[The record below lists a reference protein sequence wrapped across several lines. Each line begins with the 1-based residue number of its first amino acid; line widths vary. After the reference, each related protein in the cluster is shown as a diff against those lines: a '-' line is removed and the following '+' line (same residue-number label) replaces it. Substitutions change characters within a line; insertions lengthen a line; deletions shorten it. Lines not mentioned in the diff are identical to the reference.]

1 MLILS
6 SLALLHAWLTLAPLT
21 QQSQQEPIRIEVEAV
36 NVLVSVTDSKGR
48 FITDLPRERFQIFE
62 DGKKQRITN
71 FTHETELPLQIGLLI
86 DTSASVRPKLEFE
99 KTAATNFVRSVL
111 RPQDQVLLVEF
122 DSGVSLISDFTN
134 RPTVIT
140 RQLQSLRAGG
150 GTALL
155 DAVYAV
161 SRDKMT
167 TPGVRKALVILSDG
181 ADLNST
187 RSLKEAVEMAQTS
200 GVTLYGIGT
209 SRFGASADHKGEEML
224 TDLAEGT
231 GGRAFFPYG
240 EATLSDSFQQIDQEL
255 RSRYSLAYI
264 PANKARDGKFRKIRV
279 KIEKGKSY
287 SLRYRPGYYAQSK

>member
-6 SLALLHAWLTLAPLT
+6 SLTFVHALLTLALPT
-21 QQSQQEPIRIEVEAV
+21 QQSKQEPIRIEVEAV
-36 NVLVSVTDSKGR
+36 NVLVSVTDSRGR
-48 FITDLPRERFQIFE
+48 FITDLARERFLVFE
-62 DGKKQRITN
+62 DGKQQTITN

-134 RPTVIT
+134 RPSVIT
-140 RQLQSLRAGG
+140 QQLRRLRAGG

-167 TPGVRKALVILSDG
+167 APGVRKALVILSDG

-187 RSLKEAVEMAQTS
+187 RSLKESIEMAQTS

-209 SRFGASADHKGEEML
+209 SRLGASVDHKGEQML

-231 GGRAFFPYG
+231 GGQAFFPYG
-240 EATLSDSFQQIDQEL
+240 EASLTASFQQIDQEL

-264 PANKARDGKFRKIRV
+264 PVNKARDGKFRKIRV
-279 KIEKGKSY
+279 KIEKGKKY
-287 SLRYRPGYYAQSK
+287 SLRYRPGYYAQSR